1 MCINT
6 CLLHL
11 INVTYCKF
19 AMESALSL
27 LKNVV
32 VRLRSKGLLE
42 LQDYLS
48 DEVDDYIDEVLFD
61 LEYAVRR
68 IEVFDA
74 KFRKL
79 QAEDMEILEQHRQLQ
94 AHCDE
99 LERRL
104 QRGIQVLS
112 NPEPTSDQNSEQ
124 SDDEK

>member
-11 INVTYCKF
+11 IFVTNCDF
-19 AMESALSL
+19 AMDSALSL

-42 LQDYLS
+42 LENYLS
-48 DEVDDYIDEVLFD
+48 DEVDDYIDDVLFD

-112 NPEPTSDQNSEQ
+112 TPEPTSDQNSEQ
-124 SDDEK
+124 SDVEK